1 MNKPACAPV
10 GASTR
15 WCSRSTW
22 GKTIG
27 GISRTESARLI
38 VVLQAKVCDQLFPVQ
53 VAQRVLQLHGLNEQ
67 IMFRTE
73 SGSRHR
79 RLKIETEPL
88 LDSDAA
94 ELVAALR
101 QVHKQRQVEN
111 NGCRQD

>member
-10 GASTR
+10 GARTR
-15 WCSRSTW
+15 WCSRSTSS
-22 GKTIG
+22 KTIG
-27 GISRTESARLI
+27 GISRTERARLI
-38 VVLQAKVCDQLFPVQ
+38 VVLQAKVRDQRFPLQ

-67 IMFRTE
+67 VVLRTQ

-79 RLKIETEPL
+79 RLEVEAEPL

-101 QVHKQRQVEN
+101 QVHQQRQVEN